1 MNMKNATAHSGRLLL
16 ALYFFLPGIMKFMDW
31 DRHVQ
36 LMETHGMV
44 LVPYLLGL
52 AGVIQVVTS
61 LSLFIN
67 RHVAICALTLAAMTL
82 VINLNL
88 HDFWNIYEGVDVKH
102 ETQNFVKNLAIFAG
116 LTAARSH
123 CNGKRQL
130 KTMRNESVRCC
141 TLMQVITQR
150 SKKHHAVRLFL

>member
-1 MNMKNATAHSGRLLL
+1 MNIKNAAAHTGRILL
-16 ALYFFLPGIMKFMDW
+16 ALYFFLPGVMKFMDW

-36 LMETHGMV
+36 LMETHGML

-52 AGVIQVVTS
+52 AGVIQIVAS

-67 RHVAICALTLAAMTL
+67 RHVALCALTLAAMTL
-82 VINLNL
+82 VINVNL

-116 LTAARSH
+116 LLLLAANAMETSPRDNSH
-123 CNGKRQL
+123 
-130 KTMRNESVRCC
+130 
-141 TLMQVITQR
+141 
-150 SKKHHAVRLFL
+150 